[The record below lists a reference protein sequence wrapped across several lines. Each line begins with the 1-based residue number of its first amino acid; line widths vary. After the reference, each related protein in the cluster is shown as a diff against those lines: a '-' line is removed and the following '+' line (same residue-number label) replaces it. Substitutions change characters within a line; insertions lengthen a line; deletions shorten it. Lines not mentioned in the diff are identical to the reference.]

1 MTDSP
6 SAQKDEEIFN
16 FMVFVHR
23 KLSKPFEDY
32 FKGRF
37 TSLQI
42 NALCI
47 LCTSGPMTMG
57 ELAAC
62 LHTPPQQMSRMIE
75 KLYEEGHIVRSC
87 DPGDRRKIRISVS
100 EDTARYIIR
109 GREWF
114 ADSLRTFMDTL
125 DENDCEEFKSA
136 VRSVT
141 RILTKIPQS

>member
-1 MTDSP
+1 MENSSP
-6 SAQKDEEIFN
+6 QKDEEIFKL
-16 FMVFVHR
+16 MVFVHR

-75 KLYEEGHIVRSC
+75 KLYEEGHIVRSY
-87 DPGDRRKIRISVS
+87 DPSDRRKVLISVS
-100 EDTARYIIR
+100 EDTARYILR
-109 GREWF
+109 GKEWF
-114 ADSLRTFMDTL
+114 ANSLKAFMDTL
-125 DENDCEEFKSA
+125 DEKDREEFKSA
-136 VRSVT
+136 VHSVT
-141 RILTKIPQS
+141 RILTKIPQT

>member
-1 MTDSP
+1 MTDNP
-6 SAQKDEEIFN
+6 SAKKDEEIFN

-75 KLYEEGHIVRSC
+75 KLYEEGRIVRSH
-87 DPGDRRKIRISVS
+87 DPCDRRKILISVS
-100 EDTARYIIR
+100 EDTALDIVH

-114 ADSLRTFMDTL
+114 TNSLRAFMDTL
-125 DENDCEEFKSA
+125 DEKDREEFKSA

-141 RILTKIPQS
+141 RILTEIPQT

>member
-1 MTDSP
+1 MKEHSSSP
-6 SAQKDEEIFN
+6 KDEEIFN
-16 FMVFVHR
+16 LMVFVYR

-75 KLYEEGHIVRSC
+75 KLYEEGHIVRSY
-87 DPGDRRKIRISVS
+87 DPSDRRKIRISVS
-100 EDTARYIIR
+100 EDTARYIVR
-109 GREWF
+109 GKECF
-114 ADSLRTFMDTL
+114 ANSLRTFMDTL
-125 DENDCEEFKSA
+125 DEKDCEEFKSA
-136 VRSVT
+136 VHSVT
-141 RILTKIPQS
+141 RILTKIPQT